1 MMYPGLLLVLEL
13 CWNKCCAGISVS
25 LQLESYMTGSGKKAQ
40 ADRAKNCLCLCI
52 DTLSLHIPLFI
63 PELCALET
71 QSFEIAVLRN
81 AHLKDC

>member
-1 MMYPGLLLVLEL
+1 
-13 CWNKCCAGISVS
+13 
-25 LQLESYMTGSGKKAQ
+25 MTGSGKKAQ
-40 ADRAKNCLCLCI
+40 ADRASI